1 MAEIPVE
8 KKSSLAWLW
17 ILLGLILLAL
27 LIWWAVGADDDEV
40 DLVEPVVVEEQVVVE
55 DEPTLPVAGEAT
67 LATILANPAEY
78 IGSEFSGEVDVDGPL
93 TDRGFWVESDG
104 QRMFALIDDG
114 PLEVPMDI
122 NPGQRLQISS
132 GMVMSPA
139 SIGDLPGDE
148 LDADTRRIAEEQE
161 VFLVVNEDDMEIIQ
175 RP

>member
-17 ILLGLILLAL
+17 ILLALILLAL
-27 LIWWAVGADDDEV
+27 ILWWALSPEDDDS
-40 DLVEPVVVEEQVVVE
+40 DLVEPVVVEEQVAVE
-55 DEPTLPVAGEAT
+55 EEPMLPAAGEAT
-67 LATILANPAEY
+67 LAAILANPAQY
-78 IGSEFSGEVDVDGPL
+78 VGSEFSGEVAVGGPL

-104 QRMFALIDDG
+104 QRMFALIEDG
-114 PLEVPMDI
+114 PREVPMDI
-122 NPGQRLQISS
+122 NPGQRLQISA
-132 GMVMSPA
+132 GTVTSPT

-161 VFLVVNEDDMEIIQ
+161 VFLVVDEDDMQIIE